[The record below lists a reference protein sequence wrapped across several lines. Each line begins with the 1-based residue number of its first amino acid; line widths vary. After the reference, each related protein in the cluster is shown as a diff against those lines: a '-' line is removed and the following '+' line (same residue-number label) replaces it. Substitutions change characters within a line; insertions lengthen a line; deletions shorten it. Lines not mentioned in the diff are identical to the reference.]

1 MLSVKSNR
9 LNVTNPVFCL
19 LTTDTAEGTTYG
31 AVESLGKAMQ
41 VQITPQ
47 VAAGTLYGN
56 GAKQEDISRLKGAA
70 VAIDVN
76 KLYSEVKAKL
86 LGNTMVDGVVIA
98 KDGDEPPYIAVGYE
112 VEQTGGTKEQIWF
125 LKGRAQ
131 PANQTVQHSTDNLN
145 FSTDSITINCIPRDS
160 DKRIYWFGDT
170 ANPSYTSAQSTAFFA
185 TGPVSYP
192 TATP

>member
-1 MLSVKSNR
+1 MPTVKSNR
-9 LNVTNPVFCL
+9 INVTNPVFCL
-19 LTTDTAEGTTYG
+19 LTTDASEGTTYG
-31 AVESLGKAMQ
+31 TVESLGEAMQ

-47 VAAGTLYGN
+47 VASGTLYGN
-56 GAKQEDISRLKGAA
+56 GAKQEDISRLKGVA

-76 KLYSEVKAKL
+76 KLFSEVKAKI
-86 LGNTMVDGVVIA
+86 LGNTITDGVVIA
-98 KDGDEPPYIAVGYE
+98 KDGDEPPYIALGYE

-131 PANQTVQHSTDNLN
+131 PANQTVQQSTDNLN
-145 FSTDSITINCIPRDS
+145 FSTDSITINFIPRDS

-170 ANPSYTSAQSTAFFA
+170 ANSDYTAAQATAFFA

-192 TATP
+192 AATP